1 MASQQGT
8 KMKNKSP
15 TYLLD
20 KVLIERK
27 QALEAERQLTFKQVQ
42 QWLEANGKRYGIEQA
57 YIFGSL
63 IRPHRF
69 TKKSDVDLAVESIE
83 PEHMFMSMTA
93 LAESLGR
100 EVDLVEL
107 CKCPFAHRIRQ
118 EGILWTKTL

>member
-1 MASQQGT
+1 
-8 KMKNKSP
+8 MKNKSP